1 MSSARGPDR
10 SRTGKG
16 GPSPDIRRFR
26 AKGDG
31 VGFDRPA
38 AFEPGSDFV
47 YLSYASV
54 KARSAAVLL
63 GSPR

>member
-1 MSSARGPDR
+1 M
-10 SRTGKG
+10 
-16 GPSPDIRRFR
+16 RRFR

-38 AFEPGSDFV
+38 AEAPGSDFV

-63 GSPR
+63 GSPL

>member
-1 MSSARGPDR
+1 MSSVRPPDR
-10 SRTGKG
+10 SNTGKG
-16 GPSPDIRRFR
+16 GPSPDMRRFR

-38 AFEPGSDFV
+38 AFEPGSDFA

-63 GSPR
+63 GSPL